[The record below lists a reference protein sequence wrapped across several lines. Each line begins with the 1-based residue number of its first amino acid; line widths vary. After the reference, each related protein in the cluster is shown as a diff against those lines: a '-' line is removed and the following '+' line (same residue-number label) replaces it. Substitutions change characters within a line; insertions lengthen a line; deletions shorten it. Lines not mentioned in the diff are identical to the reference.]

1 MRGDRRMFYV
11 AIITAAISIVALVV
25 LLSGC
30 VARYELRGS
39 ADDILARELA
49 GRPLYP
55 PPPPAPA
62 QPTVNSPR
70 TTIQVR

>member
-1 MRGDRRMFYV
+1 MRSDRRVFYI
-11 AIITAAISIVALVV
+11 AIVTAALSIVALAV

-55 PPPPAPA
+55 PPPAPP

>member
-1 MRGDRRMFYV
+1 MFYI
-11 AIITAAISIVALVV
+11 AIVTAAIALVALAV

-49 GRPLYP
+49 GRPPYP
-55 PPPPAPA
+55 PPPPP

-70 TTIQVR
+70 STTTIQVR

>member
-1 MRGDRRMFYV
+1 MFYIS
-11 AIITAAISIVALVV
+11 IITAAIALVALVV

-55 PPPPAPA
+55 PPPPP

>member
-1 MRGDRRMFYV
+1 MFYI
-11 AIITAAISIVALVV
+11 AIVTAVISIVALAV

-55 PPPPAPA
+55 PPPPAPP

>member
-1 MRGDRRMFYV
+1 MFYIS
-11 AIITAAISIVALVV
+11 IITAAIALVALVV
-25 LLSGC
+25 LLTGC

-55 PPPPAPA
+55 PPPAPP

-70 TTIQVR
+70 STTTIQVR